1 MINHLFIQN
10 YALIDELD
18 IDWNSGFSVITGE
31 TGSGKSI
38 LLGALGLILGQRA
51 DLSVLRN
58 REKKCVVEAVFDLS
72 RFALDDFFREND
84 LDIEPKTTVRREIN
98 QSGKSRAFIN
108 DTPVKLAQLKTLGEY
123 LVDIHSQHETLN
135 LKNNQFQLDLLDDFA
150 GLRDELR
157 SYRQSFRRWKSVQS
171 QIREL
176 EESIRIE
183 NQSRDFHEFQLNEL
197 QEAKLQAG
205 EQSEIEGELELLNSA
220 EEIKAALLQGAEMVL
235 DGEVNATA
243 LLRQCQQAL
252 EPIRDKSSDIAEL
265 YDRVKS
271 ALIEVKDV
279 CNELDRRG
287 QSLEFNPERATQLQ
301 DRIDMIYRLQQ
312 KHGTSTVEELIEIA
326 EEIDA
331 KLSGFQDR
339 ENELDAMR
347 QSARELHGALI
358 AQAQN
363 ISKVRASKAVQLE
376 KRLNELLAQ
385 LQMKSAEIN
394 VRIEKLEHPDENGVN
409 RVSLLLKANKGH
421 DFMPLENVASGGELS
436 RVMLAVKSVN
446 SGTGAAPT
454 LILDEIDSGVSGK
467 VATAM
472 ADMLQEMGTRRQLI
486 SITHLAQ
493 IAARGQHHYRVLKSD
508 EGEKTY
514 TRMERLDKDGRL
526 NEIAGMLSGFDTTEA
541 AMENARSLMH
551 LN

>member
-1 MINHLFIQN
+1 MLNHLFIQN

-18 IDWNSGFSVITGE
+18 IDWNTGFSVITGE

-51 DLSVLRN
+51 DLNVLRN
-58 REKKCVVEAVFDLS
+58 RDMKCVVEAVFDLQ
-72 RFALDDFFREND
+72 RFALDDFFKTHD
-84 LDIEPKTTVRREIN
+84 LDMEPKTTVRREIN

-108 DTPVKLAQLKTLGEY
+108 DTPVKLAQLKALGEY

-135 LKNNQFQLDLLDDFA
+135 LKNNQFQLDLLDDFS
-150 GLRDELR
+150 GLRDDLR
-157 SYRQSFRRWKSVQS
+157 NYRQSFKRWKSVQS

-176 EESIRIE
+176 EEAIRIE

-197 QEAKLQAG
+197 TEANLQTG
-205 EQSEIEGELELLNSA
+205 EQNEIESELEVLNSA
-220 EEIKAALLQGAEMVL
+220 EEIKAALLQGSELMQ
-235 DGEVNATA
+235 DGEINATA
-243 LLRQCQQAL
+243 LLRECQQTL
-252 EPIRDKSSDIAEL
+252 EPIRDKSKDIAEL

-271 ALIEVKDV
+271 VLIEVKDIGG
-279 CNELDRRG
+279 ELDRRG
-287 QSLEFNPERATQLQ
+287 HSLEFNPERAVQLQ
-301 DRIDMIYRLQQ
+301 ERIDMIYRLQQ
-312 KHGTSTVEELIEIA
+312 KHGVSSVEELIQIT
-326 EEIDA
+326 EEIDG

-339 ENELDAMR
+339 ENELDAMK
-347 QSARELHGALI
+347 QSSGELHSTLVKH
-358 AQAQN
+358 AQR
-363 ISKVRASKAVQLE
+363 ISKTRAEHASKLE
-376 KRLNELLAQ
+376 KRLNELLGQ
-385 LQMKSAEIN
+385 LQMKSAEIK
-394 VRIEKLEHPDENGVN
+394 VKVEETEQPDENGIN
-409 RVSLLLKANKGH
+409 KVSLLLKANKGH

-472 ADMLQEMGTRRQLI
+472 ADMLQEMGGRRQLI
-486 SITHLAQ
+486 SITHLPQ
-493 IAARGQHHYRVLKSD
+493 IAARGQHHYRVSKSD
-508 EGEKTY
+508 EGERTY

-526 NEIAGMLSGFDTTEA
+526 NEIAGMLSGFDTTQA